1 MSDSHAPGSAEG
13 IPEAVA
19 LFEGDQA
26 VAALATEAL
35 EQEAQAFVLDGGDL
49 LPALEAI
56 LMVAAEP
63 VSVPSFASVTG
74 MKPDQIEEALHQLA
88 RDYDG
93 QGGGRQRGFELR
105 RVDDGWRIFSRP
117 VWSPWVAR
125 FVAGADTA
133 QLTQAALETLAI
145 VAYRQ
150 PVTRTQIARVRG
162 VNVDG
167 VLRTLLARDLVEEVG
182 TTATGAHLFGT
193 TTQFLER
200 MGLSDVSELV
210 PLAPFMPGP
219 DALEELGSDLED

>member
-1 MSDSHAPGSAEG
+1 MSQA
-13 IPEAVA
+13 
-19 LFEGDQA
+19 DQTTLQD
-26 VAALATEAL
+26 V
-35 EQEAQAFVLDGGDL
+35 EQELLEEARTEVEESFALDGGDL

-63 VSVPSFASVTG
+63 ISVSAMSLATG
-74 MKPDQIEEALHQLA
+74 MKPDQVEEALLSLK

-93 QGGGRQRGFELR
+93 ESGRVERGFELR
-105 RVDDGWRIFSRP
+105 FLDDGWRIFSRP
-117 VWSPWVAR
+117 KWAPWVGN
-125 FVAGADTA
+125 FVAGAETA

-145 VAYRQ
+145 IAYRQ
-150 PVTRTQIARVRG
+150 PVTRAQIARVRG

-167 VLRTLLARDLVEEVG
+167 VLRTLLARDLVEETG

-193 TTQFLER
+193 TTHFLER

-219 DALEELGSDLED
+219 ELVGELEQELEA

>member
-1 MSDSHAPGSAEG
+1 MTNQPDNDAPAD
-13 IPEAVA
+13 
-19 LFEGDQA
+19 LFE
-26 VAALATEAL
+26 EARS
-35 EQEAQAFVLDGGDL
+35 EMEEAFRLDDGDL
-49 LPALEAI
+49 LPAIEAI
-56 LMVAAEP
+56 LMVTAEP
-63 VSVPSFASVTG
+63 VSTSALSLATG
-74 MKPDQIEEALHQLA
+74 MKPDQVEEALRSLQ

-93 QGGGRQRGFELR
+93 EDSGRQRGFELR
-105 RVDDGWRIFSRP
+105 FLDDGWRIFSRSK
-117 VWSPWVAR
+117 WAPWVGS
-125 FVAGADTA
+125 FVAGAETA

-150 PVTRTQIARVRG
+150 PVTRGQIARVRG

-193 TTQFLER
+193 TTHFLER

-219 DALEELGSDLED
+219 ESVHDIDTETEA

>member
-1 MSDSHAPGSAEG
+1 MNHPEPA
-13 IPEAVA
+13 IPEE
-19 LFEGDQA
+19 LFEE
-26 VAALATEAL
+26 VRSEVEETFRL
-35 EQEAQAFVLDGGDL
+35 EDGDL
-49 LPALEAI
+49 LRAVEAI

-63 VSVPSFASVTG
+63 ISVRALCLATG
-74 MKPDQIEEALHQLA
+74 MKPDQVEEALLSLK

-93 QGGGRQRGFELR
+93 EDFGRERGFELR
-105 RVDDGWRIFSRP
+105 FLDDGWRIFSRP
-117 VWSPWVAR
+117 KWAPWVGS
-125 FVAGADTA
+125 FVAGAETA

-162 VNVDG
+162 VNVDA

-193 TTQFLER
+193 TTHFLER

-219 DALEELGSDLED
+219 EVAHEVDSNMEAQSNEE